1 MGRPRPLPPSGIASR
16 ASRSTSASPP
26 SSPLNAEPISALQF
40 CCFCVW
46 CSPIVHGR
54 SQLDGWSASGGGALE
69 RRTPPSS
76 SPSAEDRKQ
85 VHSPRHEVPACGR
98 VCEPTL
104 FLLPPHKSR
113 RHWRVQSRRRWH
125 RASRPSHQC
134 RPRAIP
140 PTSLSRPPPPLR
152 NRSWLLLSNTLL
164 RFSLAADPLRP
175 RPPQERRPR
184 KTAIVA
190 TITEAVTTTTMFAR
204 RATRKPPKNRS
215 LERND
220 APFRFRASLC
230 RLLW

>member
-1 MGRPRPLPPSGIASR
+1 MRRRPLLPLMRSRSSAASVSGAHQSCTVGASLTGGRRAVEALSSGEPRPLRAPAPKIASR
-16 ASRSTSASPP
+16 YTPRATRCPP
-26 SSPLNAEPISALQF
+26 AAAYAN
-40 CCFCVW
+40 
-46 CSPIVHGR
+46 
-54 SQLDGWSASGGGALE
+54 QL
-69 RRTPPSS
+69 SS
-76 SPSAEDRKQ
+76 SS
-85 VHSPRHEVPACGR
+85 
-98 VCEPTL
+98 
-104 FLLPPHKSR
+104 PHKSR

-175 RPPQERRPR
+175 RPPQESRPR